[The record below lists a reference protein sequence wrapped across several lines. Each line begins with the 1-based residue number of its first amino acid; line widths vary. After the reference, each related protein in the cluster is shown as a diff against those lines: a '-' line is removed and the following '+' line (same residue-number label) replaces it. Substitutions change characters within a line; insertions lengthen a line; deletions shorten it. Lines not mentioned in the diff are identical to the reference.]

1 MLRKTIFTALVVM
14 LTFGLAVAQA
24 PTGKIVGRVT
34 DAEGAPLPGVSVT
47 CDSTRLVG
55 VANAVTD
62 ETGTYRIFSLP
73 SGTYS
78 VRFTLPGFKT
88 LTRRDIILQLEQT
101 ISLNVNLEQSAL
113 AEEVTVVGQSP
124 LIDVKS
130 TVKGSTMT
138 KEVFMQL
145 PRNRNF
151 TGLLATV
158 PGVSY
163 EGSNGM
169 LVDGASGGE
178 NMWFIDG
185 TDITSVHR
193 GSVNSSI
200 VMEQLDEVKVTASG
214 YNAEFGGSLGGVIS
228 VISRSGGNEF
238 HGDIFG
244 YYNNNRLWMQGH
256 DRNSLRL
263 YPYDQT
269 KAEYYNNDDLY
280 YNGGKDRDNTQR
292 FEGVFNLGGFIF
304 KDRLWFFAS
313 FNPIYSYTFGDR
325 FFNSDPV
332 DLTKAKIPGDLQYD
346 PRQGRDVYNFY
357 SKTWQPYWAAKLTA
371 MPFKGL
377 RMSVSGVS
385 NWYTQYGQIPGL
397 TGTSAKNFPYTKG
410 WTNTIYP
417 NADKE
422 PGWDYPNLTLNMTA
436 DYTASS
442 NFLIGLR
449 AGYNVTDRT
458 NPGVAMPGT
467 QYTFNRANTDT
478 TLFPDIPDQF
488 RNYAGYTNW
497 GATAYAINSD
507 LYSRAAANLDATY
520 YTNLAG
526 EHAFKFG
533 VQYNRIHENSD
544 NAIQHPTVFLNW
556 NDFIDLPQADGS
568 IKRCQGKYGYYT
580 IISDFKTKR
589 GLVWDVSSNNWAF
602 YLQDSWTIGQKLT
615 LNFGFRNEAEY
626 IPAMTNDTTEPGYS
640 DKPFKFGFLYS
651 YADGKSKFFEKF
663 APRLGAVYDVFGD
676 SSLKVF
682 GSFGIYYDVMK
693 LYIAQSTSGGD
704 KWWTSYYTLDNYDW
718 TKIAAS
724 GDVTNKADQTAG
736 GTYYGSRNWRHTAF
750 TTIDPNLH
758 PMSQSETSVGVE
770 KKVTEDV
777 SFSVRGVY
785 KHLIRAIEDVGVLE
799 ADAEGNMSEAY
810 YQANPGFGYT
820 LPESSGGK
828 MLDKFW
834 PCPKAKREYWG
845 LNVELEKRF
854 SNNWQGGV
862 SYTLS
867 RIEGNYG
874 GINSQDETARWG
886 ANQNR
891 YFDLWFERYDIHGK
905 PLDGAQPYDRTH
917 YFRAY
922 GSYAFPFGL
931 TVGVAGYGRSGYPI
945 TTTIPFR
952 DMTVM
957 PENYG
962 DLGRLPFTFYADM
975 YLEYN
980 LRIAKKY
987 LVNLNATINNVTNT
1001 KTVQSYSTAACRTT
1015 IYATDDEHLTGNFD
1029 WKAQVPTHTPDPRF
1043 NLPSSYYG
1051 AWTLRLGARFSF

>member
-1 MLRKTIFTALVVM
+1 MLAVM
-14 LTFGLAVAQA
+14 LTFGLVVAQTSTGRF
-24 PTGKIVGRVT
+24 TGKVT
-34 DAEGAPLPGVSVT
+34 DDQGAPLPGVSIV
-47 CDSTRLVG
+47 CDSPSLVG
-55 VANAVTD
+55 QATAVTD
-62 ETGTYRIFSLP
+62 EAGTYRVFSLP
-73 SGTYS
+73 SGMYS
-78 VRFTLPGFKT
+78 IRFTLPGFKT
-88 LTRRDIILQLEQT
+88 LTRRDIVVQLDQT
-101 ISLNVNLEQSAL
+101 TTLNVQLTQSAL
-113 AEEVTVVGQSP
+113 AEEITVVGQSP

-145 PRNRNF
+145 PRTRNF

-158 PGVSY
+158 PGVQY
-163 EGSNGM
+163 ESNGLM
-169 LVDGASGGE
+169 VDGASGGE

-193 GSVNSSI
+193 GSTNSSI
-200 VMEQLDEVKVTASG
+200 VMEQLEEVKVTASG

-244 YYNNNRLWMQGH
+244 YYNNNRLWMEGKN
-256 DRNSLRL
+256 RNSLRL

-269 KAEYYNNDDLY
+269 KAEYYSNDSLY
-280 YNGGKDRDNTQR
+280 FNGGKDRDDTQR
-292 FEGVFNLGGFIF
+292 FEGVFSLGGFIF
-304 KDRLWFFAS
+304 KDRLWFYGS
-313 FNPIYSYTFGDR
+313 FNPTYSRTYGDR
-325 FFNSDPV
+325 FFNADPV
-332 DLTKAKIPGDLQYD
+332 DLSKAKIPGDLQYD
-346 PRQGRDVYNFY
+346 PRQGRVVYNFY
-357 SKTWQPYWAAKLTA
+357 GKNFYPYWTAKLTA

-377 RMSVSGVS
+377 RMSVSAIS
-385 NWYTQYGQIPGL
+385 NWSRANVGTIPGL
-397 TGTSAKNFPYTKG
+397 TGTSAKDFPYNKG
-410 WTNTIYP
+410 WANTIYP

-422 PGWDYPNLTLNMTA
+422 PGWDYPNLTFNTTM

-442 NFLIGLR
+442 NFLISFR
-449 AGYNVTDRT
+449 AGYNVTDQT
-458 NPGVAMPGT
+458 NAGIAMPGT
-467 QYTFNRANTDT
+467 QYTFGRANTDT
-478 TLFPDIPDQF
+478 TRFPDIPANL
-488 RNYAGYTNW
+488 RNYAGWTNW
-497 GATAYAINSD
+497 PVTAYQINAN
-507 LYSRAAANLDATY
+507 LYSRTAANLDATY

-544 NAIQHPTVFLNW
+544 NAIQHPAVNLQWDNY
-556 NDFIDLPQADGS
+556 IDLPQVDGS
-568 IKRCQGKYGYYT
+568 LKRVGGPGTYGYYT

-615 LNFGFRNEAEY
+615 VNFGVRNEAEY
-626 IPAMTNDTTEPGYS
+626 IPAMTTDTTEAGYT
-640 DKPFKFGFLYS
+640 DKPFKFGFLYKNS
-651 YADGKSKFFEKF
+651 EGKSKFFEKF
-663 APRLGAVYDVFGD
+663 APRFGVVYDVFGD

-704 KWWTSYYTLDNYDW
+704 KWWTSYYSLDNYNWD
-718 TKIAAS
+718 KIAAS
-724 GDVTNKADQTAG
+724 GDVTNKADQAAG
-736 GTYYGSRNWRHTAF
+736 GAYAGSRNWRHTAF
-750 TTIDPNLH
+750 TTINPDLH
-758 PMSQSETSVGVE
+758 PMSQSETSIGLE
-770 KKVTEDV
+770 KRITEDL
-777 SFSVRGVY
+777 SFSARGVY

-810 YQANPGFGYT
+810 FQDNPGFGYT
-820 LPESSGGK
+820 RPVSQGGK
-828 MLDKFW
+828 MLDAYW
-834 PCPKAKREYWG
+834 PCPKAKREYLG
-845 LNVELEKRF
+845 LNLELAKRF

-867 RIEGNYG
+867 RITGNYG
-874 GINSQDETARWG
+874 GINSQDETTRWG

-891 YFDLWFERYDIHGK
+891 YFDLWFERYDLHGK

-917 YFRAY
+917 YFRVY

-931 TVGVAGYGRSGYPI
+931 TVGVTGYGRSGFPR
-945 TTTIPFR
+945 TTSLPFN
-952 DMTVM
+952 DMTVF

-987 LVNLNATINNVTNT
+987 LVNLNVTINNVTNT
-1001 KTVQSYSTAACRTT
+1001 STLQSYMDTPVRTT
-1015 IYATDDEHLTGNFD
+1015 IYTTDAEHLSGTYD
-1029 WKAQVPTHTPDPRF
+1029 WRAQIASHTPDPRYGMA
-1043 NLPSSYYG
+1043 SSYFG
-1051 AWTLRLGARFSF
+1051 AWSWRMGARFSF